1 MINFNEEIKKFQP
14 NLEVSQVEDEIFKN
28 DLRDITD
35 VIEELLAKDTG
46 HYGQRTL
53 Q

>member
-14 NLEVSQVEDEIFKN
+14 NLEVSQAEDEILKN
-28 DLRDITD
+28 DLQDMTD
-35 VIEELLAKDTG
+35 VIEKLLAKDTG
-46 HYGQRTL
+46 RYGQTFI